1 MFLVAAT
8 CAAAQAKGPDD
19 PAKPDANECAQV
31 TASVRAEAYGYTHI
45 VTLKNAC
52 DKPVACEVWTDVD
65 PSPRKLLTAA
75 PGESDF
81 VVTRRGSPAR
91 AVEASKDCRF
101 Q

>member
-1 MFLVAAT
+1 MFLVTFALAT
-8 CAAAQAKGPDD
+8 AQAEGPAA
-19 PAKPDANECAQV
+19 PKKPDANECAQV

-52 DKPVACEVWTDVD
+52 DKPVSCEVWTDVD
-65 PSPRKLLTAA
+65 PSPRKLLKAA